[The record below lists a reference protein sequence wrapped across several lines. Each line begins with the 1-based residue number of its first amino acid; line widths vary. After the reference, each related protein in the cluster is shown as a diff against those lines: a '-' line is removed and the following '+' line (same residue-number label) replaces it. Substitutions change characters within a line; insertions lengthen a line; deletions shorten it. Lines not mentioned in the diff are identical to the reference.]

1 MCVEAA
7 LPEPKRRGAASNSL
21 SADCKISVQTKM
33 EAAPVRLGSQRA
45 ASTHRSI
52 ATPPQS
58 VVRGLIL
65 VLLSLTV
72 ACNAGDSQWAL
83 RSLEKPDLPAPAGVS
98 WCRNELDRFVLDRIE
113 LAGLRPS
120 PPAEPGTLLRR
131 VSLDL
136 TGLPPTREEAA
147 EFLRDPSAAQYER
160 VVDRLLASSRFGER
174 WAAWWL
180 DAARYADTQG
190 YEKDNLR
197 IAWSYRDYIIQAFN
211 NDLPFDRF
219 TIEQL
224 AGDLLPKPT
233 PRQLVATAF
242 HRNTMTNTEGGV
254 SVEEFRIKAVIDRV
268 NTTAQVW
275 LGLTLA
281 CAQCHDHP
289 HDAFTQR
296 DYFALFAFFNNTE
309 DANDADDRPLLTHY
323 PLRDEARV
331 AELEAQ
337 TGSEEAR
344 RQLGE
349 IPTTMVPIMRELPA
363 ERARTTHLFKRGN
376 WLEPGEA
383 IAPTTPP
390 ALWPMPKDA
399 PRNRLGL
406 AQWLVATEN
415 PLTPRVIVNRVW
427 AQFFGEGIAA
437 GDDFGNAGERLIDPG
452 LLDHLAWRFAHE
464 HGWSLKKLMREIVLS
479 ATYRQSSRVTDEL
492 RARDPQNRLFA
503 RASRFRLPAEML
515 RDQALAA
522 SGLLSARMYGRS
534 VMPPQPEGQWQVV
547 YNIQRWTVSRG
558 EEAFRRS
565 LYTFWRR
572 TSPFPALASL
582 GVPTRE
588 SCTTRRSA
596 VITPISALVMLN
608 DEISTAAARALGGRM
623 MLEGGASAESRLAF
637 GYELFLCEQPSATT
651 LATLC
656 ELYKQARGKLAEEAS
671 LALAAS
677 VMLNLDAVG
686 MHE

>member
-1 MCVEAA
+1 LARFA
-7 LPEPKRRGAASNSL
+7 RKL
-21 SADCKISVQTKM
+21 SIHVGDNVSHLA
-33 EAAPVRLGSQRA
+33 AAP
-45 ASTHRSI
+45 
-52 ATPPQS
+52 
-58 VVRGLIL
+58 
-65 VLLSLTV
+65 LLCLLLLCLTV
-72 ACNAGDSQWAL
+72 TLRADESRWAS
-83 RSLEKPDLPAPAGVS
+83 RALEKPTLPNPANAT
-98 WCRNELDRFVLDRIE
+98 WCRNDLDRFVLERIE

-120 PPAEPGTLLRR
+120 PVAEPGTLLRR

-136 TGLPPTREEAA
+136 TGLPPTRGEAA
-147 EFLRDPSAAQYER
+147 EFLRDPSPEQYER

-174 WAAWWL
+174 WTAWWL

-197 IAWSYRDYIIQAFN
+197 IAWSYRDYVIQAFN
-211 NDLPFDRF
+211 DDLPFDRF

-254 SVEEFRIKAVIDRV
+254 NAEEFRIKAIIDRV

-275 LGLTLA
+275 LGMTLA

-296 DYFALFAFFNNTE
+296 DYFGFFAFFNNTE

-323 PLRDEARV
+323 PLREEHRV

-337 TGSEEAR
+337 TGNEEAR
-344 RQLGE
+344 RELEE
-349 IPTTMVPIMRELPA
+349 IPTTTVPIMRELPS
-363 ERARTTHLFKRGN
+363 ERARTTRLFKRGN
-376 WLEPGEA
+376 WLEPGEV
-383 IAPTTPP
+383 IAPATP
-390 ALWPMPKDA
+390 AAFWPMPKDA

-406 AQWLVATEN
+406 AQWLVSPDN
-415 PLTPRVIVNRVW
+415 PLTPRVNVNRFW
-427 AQFFGEGIAA
+427 AQFFGEGIVA
-437 GDDFGNAGERLIDPG
+437 GDDFGRAGERLVDPG

-479 ATYRQSSRVTDEL
+479 ATYRQSSRVTEEL
-492 RARDPQNRLFA
+492 RVRDPQNRLFA

-522 SGLLSARMYGRS
+522 SGLLSAKMYGRS

-547 YNIQRWTVSRG
+547 YNIQRWTASRG
-558 EEAFRRS
+558 EDAFRRS

-588 SCTTRRSA
+588 SCTTQRFA
-596 VITPISALVMLN
+596 ATTPLSALAMLN
-608 DEISTAAARALGGRM
+608 DQSATAAAQALAGRM
-623 MLEGGASAESRLAF
+623 MREGGATTEAQLAF
-637 GYELFLCEQPSATT
+637 GYELLLCQPPSVTT
-651 LATLC
+651 LATLRA
-656 ELYKQARGKLAEEAS
+656 LYEQARSKLADDA
-671 LALAAS
+671 ALGVVAS
-677 VMLNLDAVG
+677 VLLNLDAVI
-686 MHE
+686 MRE

>member
-1 MCVEAA
+1 MVRRLFLILFVCGFACRAA
-7 LPEPKRRGAASNSL
+7 EPHWAYRPLEK
-21 SADCKISVQTKM
+21 
-33 EAAPVRLGSQRA
+33 AAPP
-45 ASTHRSI
+45 
-52 ATPPQS
+52 TP
-58 VVRGLIL
+58 
-65 VLLSLTV
+65 TD
-72 ACNAGDSQWAL
+72 AG
-83 RSLEKPDLPAPAGVS
+83 
-98 WCRNELDRFVLDRIE
+98 WCRNDLDRFVLARIE
-113 LAGLRPS
+113 AAALRPS
-120 PPAEPGTLLRR
+120 PAAEPGTLLRR

-147 EFLRDPSAAQYER
+147 EFLRDPSRAQYER
-160 VVDRLLASSRFGER
+160 AVDRLLASPRFGER

-197 IAWSYRDYIIQAFN
+197 VAWSYRDWVIQAFN
-211 NDLPFDRF
+211 DDLPFDRF

-224 AGDLLPKPT
+224 AGDLLQQPT

-242 HRNTMTNTEGGV
+242 HRHTMTNTEGGTNA
-254 SVEEFRIKAVIDRV
+254 EEFRIKAVIDRV

-275 LGLTLA
+275 LGTTLA

-296 DYFALFAFFNNTE
+296 DYFGLFAFFNNTE
-309 DANDADDRPLLTHY
+309 DANSADDRPLLTHH
-323 PLRDEARV
+323 PLPQEARV
-331 AELEAQ
+331 TQLQAQ
-337 TGSEEAR
+337 SESEEAR
-344 RQLGE
+344 RQLDV
-349 IPTTMVPIMRELPA
+349 IPTTTVPIMRELPA
-363 ERARTTHLFKRGN
+363 ESARTTHLFKRGN

-383 IAPTTPP
+383 IAPATP
-390 ALWPMPKDA
+390 AAFWPMPADA

-406 AQWLVATEN
+406 AQWLVAPEN

-437 GDDFGNAGERLIDPG
+437 GDDFGTAGARPVDSA
-452 LLDHLAWRFAHE
+452 LLDYLAWRFVHVD
-464 HGWSLKKLMREIVLS
+464 GWSLKKLMREIVLS

-515 RDQALAA
+515 RDQVLAA
-522 SGLLSARMYGRS
+522 SGLLSAKMYGRS

-558 EEAFRRS
+558 EDAFRRS

-588 SCTTRRSA
+588 SCTTQRSA
-596 VITPISALVMLN
+596 AMTPLSALAMLN
-608 DEISTAAARALGGRM
+608 DETATAAAQALAGRM
-623 MLEGGASAESRLAF
+623 MREGGATAESRLAF
-637 GYELFLCEQPSATT
+637 GYELLLSEPPSASV
-651 LATLC
+651 LDALRKVV
-656 ELYKQARGKLAEEAS
+656 EQARAKLSEEG
-671 LALAAS
+671 ALAISAS
-677 VMLNLDAVG
+677 VLLNLDAVW